1 MASFILLDSS
11 QFPFFHPI
19 FWVSIEWFV
28 VVQALSHIWL
38 SCNPIDCSPPGSSV
52 CGISQARIL
61 EWVAIFLLQGIFST
75 QRLNLHWQ
83 MDFLPL
89 NHQRSPFEWMLLFYV
104 LKKQTWIRRT
114 RTLLSTVL
122 TSGVGSED
130 KTLMLRK
137 TEGRRRR
144 GWQRMRWLDGITD
157 SMDMRLSKIQEMVKD
172 REAWCAADHG
182 VAKSQAQLSDWTST
196 TGVEGERINQLSY
209 DKTSKINS
217 LPIESKSTKKC
228 WRIYLLSA

>member
-1 MASFILLDSS
+1 M
-11 QFPFFHPI
+11 
-19 FWVSIEWFV
+19 SIEWFV
-28 VVQALSHIWL
+28 VVQALSHVWL
-38 SCNPIDCSPPGSSV
+38 SCNPTDCSPPCSSV

-130 KTLMLRK
+130 KTLMLGK

-144 GWQRMRWLDGITD
+144 GWQRTRWLDGITD

-172 REAWCAADHG
+172 REAWCAAVHG

-196 TGVEGERINQLSY
+196 TGVEGEPIN
-209 DKTSKINS
+209 
-217 LPIESKSTKKC
+217 
-228 WRIYLLSA
+228 